1 MQGIYI
7 YIPETKYVPRK
18 YSVATILLLLFMVQI
33 SLVSVLNHLYFYIS
47 TFRSVCAVI
56 IIIIIIII
64 SWLRYC
70 YNNAYVAYDNNP
82 RYEDFKSTL

>member
-18 YSVATILLLLFMVQI
+18 YSVATILLLLFMVRI
-33 SLVSVLNHLYFYIS
+33 SLVSVLNHLYFYIG
-47 TFRSVCAVI
+47 TFRSVCAV
-56 IIIIIIII
+56 IIIIIII